1 MKKNRSNL
9 SGEDPHPKEK
19 GLSRERKKKILE
31 LHRAG
36 YGTRRIARSLG
47 CNRKTVQRHLEKLG
61 LSSKPPLQGKSPS
74 KQSSKL
80 DLFRERIREMAG
92 KGLSVTRI
100 LREIK
105 AQGYTG
111 GRTILADFVRA
122 LRPSLKAGA
131 SKVRRRFET
140 RPGEEMQVDWS
151 PYRVEIGDK
160 VRTVHAFCAVLHFS
174 RKIHVHFYPNEKL
187 STLLEAEARA
197 FEDFGG
203 VTQRVVHD
211 RMATVVL
218 GTIPNGKKPIW
229 NPRFLDFA
237 RHFGFDPFLCRPRD
251 PNRKGAVEK
260 AFAYLEK
267 DFLLGATFASL
278 EELNSRVREWLDQ
291 VANRR
296 VHGTTRQV
304 PDEAWLF
311 EKDFLTA
318 LPGHPFDTCDEEL
331 RKVDADATLWIRGTP
346 YTVPWALAG
355 ATVTVRLFS
364 DRFEVLD
371 SKGRPALSRAYAPEK
386 DKGKLQIDP
395 AHYQGLP
402 GAKEGRRGEGR
413 RLEEAFLTRFPSLAD
428 FFTGLKK
435 RMKGLAHIHLRALLR
450 LAETYGEE
458 DFLEA
463 ARKAQEHHAFNAHVV
478 RRILEKDHPLPPQ
491 EPFLPP
497 GAGAKAAMILG
508 EVDSGSL
515 EDYAELDPPEEED
528 EVRDPEE
535 KEETDGDPEE
545 A

>member
-1 MKKNRSNL
+1 MKNDPSTP
-9 SGEDPHPKEK
+9 SGEEPHPKK
-19 GLSRERKKKILE
+19 RGLSQKMLKKILE

-36 YGTRRIARSLG
+36 YGTRRIARALG
-47 CNRKTVQRHLEKLG
+47 CNRKTVQRHLEKSG
-61 LSSKPPLQGKSPS
+61 LTSQPPLPGKPPS
-74 KQSSKL
+74 KKAGKL
-80 DLFRERIREMAG
+80 DLFRERIREMVE
-92 KGLSVTRI
+92 KDLSVTRI
-100 LREIK
+100 LREIS

-111 GRTILADFVRA
+111 GRTILAEYVRN

-151 PYRVEIGDK
+151 PYRVQIGDK
-160 VRTVHAFCAVLHFS
+160 LRTVHAFCAVLHYS
-174 RKIHVHFYPNEKL
+174 RKIHVHFYPNERL
-187 STLLEAEARA
+187 STLLEAEARS

-218 GTIPNGKKPIW
+218 GTIPDGKKPIW

-251 PNRKGAVEK
+251 PDRKGAVEK
-260 AFAYLEK
+260 AFAYLER
-267 DFLLGATFASL
+267 DFLRGASFASF
-278 EELNSRVREWLDQ
+278 EELNSRVRVWLDQ

-296 VHGTTRQV
+296 THGTTRQV
-304 PDEAWLF
+304 PDEVWAF

-318 LPGHPFDTCDEEL
+318 LPDHPFDTCDEEL

-346 YTVPWALAG
+346 YTVPWPLAG

-364 DRFEVLD
+364 DHFEVLD
-371 SKGRPALSRAYAPEK
+371 PKGRPVLSRAYAPEK
-386 DKGKLQIDP
+386 VKGKLQIDP

-402 GAKEGRRGEGR
+402 GGKDGRTGEGR
-413 RLEEAFLTRFPSLAD
+413 RLEETFLTRFPSLTD

-458 DFLEA
+458 VFLQA
-463 ARKAQEHHAFNAHVV
+463 ARKAQEHHAFNAHVI

-491 EPFLPP
+491 EPLLPP
-497 GAGAKAAMILG
+497 GAAAKAAMILG
-508 EVDSGSL
+508 DVDSGSL
-515 EDYAELDPPEEED
+515 DDYADLDLPGEEEEPKD
-528 EVRDPEE
+528 KKDKE
-535 KEETDGDPEE
+535 KPDDDTEE